1 MNNTQSVK
9 IVRLQTGEDI
19 IAKYI
24 ENDEN
29 EMVQLDDP
37 MHLIFKRT
45 TKGSVMM
52 LLPWLPVELIKDN
65 SAMIYT
71 SDILTV
77 YEPKDD
83 LIQYYDNIINDS
95 QIKDLMK
102 EEGLLD
108 KLNMSEDEYDEDYD
122 EEDDDE
128 EEKSSLTKE
137 ELNEMITRK
146 KLSKLH

>member
-77 YEPKDD
+77 YEPKED

-108 KLNMSEDEYDEDYD
+108 KLNMSEEEYDEDYEED
-122 EEDDDE
+122 EE
-128 EEKSSLTKE
+128 SSLTRE

>member
-122 EEDDDE
+122 EEDDE